1 MTTSFNLYYLGTEK
15 PRPRHTTKQHRSS
28 VEAMRPDESYS
39 SAEALFS
46 KYFDDKKKMYH
57 EILTKRL
64 DPKKRILSVGSGRC
78 VNELRLISE
87 GYDITCSDVGSYG
100 IASETKELVPRF
112 IYEDLDIL
120 TMVPPV
126 TFDQIFSLG
135 VAYCFNDEELEKCF
149 ENIAKG
155 SFVAES

>member
-15 PRPRHTTKQHRSS
+15 SRPRHTTKQHRSA

-39 SAEALFS
+39 SAEAFFS

-57 EILTKRL
+57 EILTKQL

-100 IASETKELVPRF
+100 IASETKNLYLGLF
-112 IYEDLDIL
+112 MK
-120 TMVPPV
+120 TW
-126 TFDQIFSLG
+126 IF
-135 VAYCFNDEELEKCF
+135 
-149 ENIAKG
+149 
-155 SFVAES
+155 